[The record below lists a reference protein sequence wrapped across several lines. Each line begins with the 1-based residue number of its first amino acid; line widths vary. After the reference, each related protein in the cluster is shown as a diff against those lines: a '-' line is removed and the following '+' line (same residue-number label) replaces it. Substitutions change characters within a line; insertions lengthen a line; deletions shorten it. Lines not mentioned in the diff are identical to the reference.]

1 VLQRTIAAVRR
12 LVACSALQSGLG
24 HPDNVAAP
32 TPAEGNPLVIKA
44 IRFTA
49 LGAAI
54 AMVMTGTALANPSA
68 ASGSNADRGNSERVW
83 VKFKPG
89 SNRTQVDAALQGIG
103 AQVHHRFDDMD
114 AVAISVPPQALNGL
128 RRNPNV
134 EYVEADEPRYPM
146 AQTTPYGID
155 MVQAPAAWAAGGDG
169 SNVLVCVIDSGI
181 NASHEDFSSGQI
193 TGGHPT
199 NWNSDTCGHGTH
211 VAGTVAAANNNLGVV
226 GVAPNASLFIVRV
239 FSGGTD
245 GCGWS
250 YSSSV
255 LDAAQRC
262 AQAGTAQGK
271 RVVVNMSLGGSGS
284 STTES
289 NGFQTLYNSGNVLS
303 IAAAGNDG
311 NTAMS
316 YPASYPSVVSVA
328 AVNSSKALASF
339 SQRNSQVELAAP
351 GVDVL
356 STMPF
361 TSSSFSVSGI
371 SYSVTA
377 LTGSFQGSRSGA
389 LINGGRCT
397 ATNSSWNGRVV
408 MCERGDI
415 SFADKMTF
423 VQNSGGR
430 AAVIYNNVAGGFSG
444 TLNGASSSIPTVSMS
459 QADGQFMIA
468 NRIGQTAAVSTVYQN
483 PGNGYAPMDGTSMA
497 SPHVAGAAA
506 AVWSAH
512 PWATNAEVRSALT
525 STAEDLGAA
534 GRDNSF
540 GWGLIRTANA
550 MAALTPADT
559 TPPTVPAGLS
569 ATATSTS
576 AISLSWNASSDSGG
590 SGLAGYKLER
600 CTGAAC
606 TNFAQ
611 IATTTSTSF
620 NNSGLA
626 AATSYRFR
634 VRAYDGAGN
643 HSGYSSIAS
652 ATTQSTAPPPTSVL
666 QKGVT
671 ISNLSAST
679 GGELRYTMEVPAGA
693 TNLSFAIS
701 GGTGDADLYVRFG
714 SAPTTSA
721 YDCRPYLSGNNE
733 TCNIAAPQAGTYHV
747 MVRAYSAFSGVSL
760 VGNYTEA
767 APPPSNELQNGVART
782 GLAATTGNVIRYTMV
797 VPAGARNLSFVMSGG
812 TGDADLY
819 VRFGSAP
826 TTSAYDCRPYRS
838 GNNETCSFA
847 TPQAGTYHV
856 MVRAYSSFSGV
867 SLVGS
872 YTQ

>member
-1 VLQRTIAAVRR
+1 
-12 LVACSALQSGLG
+12 
-24 HPDNVAAP
+24 
-32 TPAEGNPLVIKA
+32 VIKA
-44 IRFTA
+44 IRRTA
-49 LGAAI
+49 LGAGIAL
-54 AMVMTGTALANPSA
+54 AMVGSGFA
-68 ASGSNADRGNSERVW
+68 AEVDGDRVW

-89 SNRTQVDAALQGIG
+89 AMGNGENALRAVG
-103 AQVHHRFDDMD
+103 AKVHHRFDDMEAM
-114 AVAISVPPQALNGL
+114 AVSMPRQALNGL
-128 RRNPNV
+128 RRNPNI
-134 EYVEADEPRYPM
+134 EFIEADEPRYPM
-146 AQTTPYGID
+146 AQTVPYGIN

-181 NASHEDFSSGQI
+181 NASHEDFFSGQI
-193 TGGHPT
+193 TGGYPS

-211 VAGTVAAANNNLGVV
+211 VAGSVAAANNNLGVV
-226 GVAPNASLFIVRV
+226 GVAPNASLYIVRV

-284 STTES
+284 STAERD
-289 NGFQTLYNSGNVLS
+289 GFQALHNTGNVLS
-303 IAAAGNDG
+303 IAAAGNAG

-328 AVNSSKALASF
+328 AVDSNKALASF

-361 TSSSFSVSGI
+361 TDSSVSVSNV
-371 SYSVTA
+371 SYMVTA
-377 LTGSFQGSRSGA
+377 LTGTFQGSRSGA

-397 ATNSSWNGRVV
+397 ATNSNWNGRVV
-408 MCERGDI
+408 LCERGDV
-415 SFADKMTF
+415 SFADKMTH

-430 AAVIYNNVAGGFSG
+430 AALIYNNVAGGFTG

-459 QADGQFMIA
+459 QADGQFLVA
-468 NRIGQTAAVSTVYQN
+468 NRIGVTANVSTVYQN

-506 AVWSAH
+506 AVWSAN
-512 PWATNAEVRSALT
+512 PAATNAEVRTALT

-550 MAALTPADT
+550 IAALAPPPPDT
-559 TPPTVPAGLS
+559 TPPTVPSGLS

-576 AISLSWNASSDSGG
+576 AISLSWNASTDSGG

-600 CTGAAC
+600 CAGASC
-606 TNFAQ
+606 SNFAQ
-611 IATTTSTSF
+611 IATQTGTSF
-620 NNSGLA
+620 NNTGLA
-626 AATSYRFR
+626 AATTYRYR

-643 HSGYSSIAS
+643 HSNYSSIAS
-652 ATTQSTAPPPTSVL
+652 ATTQSSTPPPSNVL
-666 QKGVT
+666 QKGVAVT
-671 ISNLSAST
+671 GLSAST

-714 SAPTTSA
+714 SAPTTSTW
-721 YDCRPYLSGNNE
+721 DCRPYLNGNNE
-733 TCNIAAPQAGTYHV
+733 TCTISNVQAGTYHV

-760 VGNYTEA
+760 VGNYSDP
-767 APPPSNELQNGVART
+767 APPPSNALVNGVART
-782 GLAATTGNVIRYTMV
+782 GLSATTGNELRYTMT
-797 VPAGARNLSFVMSGG
+797 VPAGARNLSFTISGG

-826 TTSAYDCRPYRS
+826 TTSTWDCRPYRS

-872 YTQ
+872 FTP